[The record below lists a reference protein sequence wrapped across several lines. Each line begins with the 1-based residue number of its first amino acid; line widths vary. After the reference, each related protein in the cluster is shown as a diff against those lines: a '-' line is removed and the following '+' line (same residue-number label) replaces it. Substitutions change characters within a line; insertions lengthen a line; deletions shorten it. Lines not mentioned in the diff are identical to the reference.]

1 MLAVTRAG
9 ETRILCG
16 LRQNLHAA
24 AQVTPWLTMGG
35 ARATDRA
42 MIMTFLQVGLGGAIG
57 AMLRFGA
64 GLLLSR
70 TGGQGFP
77 IAMLS
82 VNVLGSFLMGL
93 FFVWS
98 LHRGFEGLT
107 PFVMAGI
114 LGGFTTFSAF
124 SLEAFTLFERG
135 QVGAAAA
142 YVALS
147 VGLSI
152 GALVVGIWAARGV
165 LA

>member
-1 MLAVTRAG
+1 M
-9 ETRILCG
+9 
-16 LRQNLHAA
+16 
-24 AQVTPWLTMGG
+24 TPWLTMGG

-42 MIMTFLQVGLGGAIG
+42 MIITFLQVGLGGAIG

-64 GLLLSR
+64 GLLLIR
-70 TGGQGFP
+70 AGGQGFP
-77 IAMLS
+77 VAMLS

-93 FFVWS
+93 FVVWS
-98 LHRGFEGLT
+98 SHRGLEGLNM
-107 PFVMAGI
+107 FVMAGI

-124 SLEAFTLFERG
+124 SLEAFLLFERG

-152 GALVVGIWAARGV
+152 GALVFGVWAARGV